1 MKKIKLNDMVK
12 IKCWDLPAGIYRC
25 VLEAVDILENRTTIM
40 RYRVLC
46 IDDEYYE
53 YYVRHCYRA
62 EDEWKLKAHL
72 IGWLG
77 MNQFQTAMEEEY
89 FDLEKLIG
97 LEAMVQVNCLS
108 KRNQKEPLRVIDGI
122 SPVEP
127 LKELAQM
134 SVNDCLGE
142 I

>member
-1 MKKIKLNDMVK
+1 MNKIKFNELVK
-12 IKCWDLPAGIYRC
+12 IKRWDLRPGIYRC
-25 VLEAVDILENRTTIM
+25 VLEAVDILENRTTVM
-40 RYRVLC
+40 RYMVLC

-77 MNQFQTAMEEEY
+77 MYQFQTAMEEEY

-97 LEAMVQVNCLS
+97 REAMVQVNCLS

-127 LKELAQM
+127 LKELAKM
-134 SVNDCLGE
+134 SVIDCLGE

>member
-1 MKKIKLNDMVK
+1 MNKIKFNELVK
-12 IKCWDLPAGIYRC
+12 IKRWDLPPGIYRC
-25 VLEAVDILENRTTIM
+25 VLEAVDILENRTTVM
-40 RYRVLC
+40 RYMVLC

-77 MNQFQTAMEEEY
+77 MYQFQTAMEEEY

-97 LEAMVQVNCLS
+97 REAMVQVNCLS

-127 LKELAQM
+127 LKELAKM
-134 SVNDCLGE
+134 SVIDCLGE

>member
-1 MKKIKLNDMVK
+1 MNKIKFNELVK
-12 IKCWDLPAGIYRC
+12 IKRWDLPTGIYRC
-25 VLEAVDILENRTTIM
+25 VLEAVDTLENLTTIL
-40 RYRVLC
+40 RFRVLC

-53 YYVRHCYRA
+53 YYVRHCYRV
-62 EDEWKLKAHL
+62 EDEWKLKSHL

-77 MNQFQTAMEEEY
+77 LNQFEAAMEEEY

-97 LEAMVQVNCLS
+97 REARVQVNCLS
-108 KRNQKEPLRVIDGI
+108 KRNQKEPLRIIDGI

-134 SVNDCLGE
+134 SVIDCLGE